1 MLGNHTNFI
10 PESKS
15 YEITHVFGRLY
26 KTRSSAVRCSG
37 SCTVYPHKVH
47 TQFDIRLYA
56 SSNIHLK
63 CTDES
68 ISMFFASK
76 LWNLPSW
83 NEFVPGLHMLQ
94 QIWGSA
100 SGQPYCR
107 SLHCMES
114 KQGRKDRLQRIVK
127 AKYDSAFIWEQRSK
141 EEKEENRQ
149 RGWRKTLQV

>member
-10 PESKS
+10 LESKS

-47 TQFDIRLYA
+47 TQFGIRLYV

-68 ISMFFASK
+68 ISMFLHQNCEICQVEMSLYLACTCYSKSGVPPLANHIVAHCTVWKASRGGK
-76 LWNLPSW
+76 TD
-83 NEFVPGLHMLQ
+83 
-94 QIWGSA
+94 
-100 SGQPYCR
+100 CR
-107 SLHCMES
+107 
-114 KQGRKDRLQRIVK
+114 G
-127 AKYDSAFIWEQRSK
+127 
-141 EEKEENRQ
+141 
-149 RGWRKTLQV
+149 